1 MKRGKYMVYEGYVRD
16 FLELSDINVGDIIK
30 IEKDNITHKGMLLEK
45 PDYSNENT
53 LIIKLNSGYNIGVD
67 IQDAKIEKIADGEKP
82 KIELDPVD
90 KQISS
95 DKDNLSILSTG
106 GTVASV
112 IDYKTGAVHPA
123 FTADDLLRATPELVD
138 YANINAKAIFNI
150 LSENM
155 NPEYWI
161 KTANSIYDEINN
173 GADGVIIAHGTDTMH
188 YTASALSFML
198 NTPVPIILTGA
209 QRSSDR
215 PSSDAFTNLMAS
227 VTAAKSDI
235 AEVCICMHSTEDD
248 PSCDLHRGNRARKMH
263 TSRRDTFTSINMN
276 PLARINNNK
285 VNILDEEVKYFKRD
299 STELA
304 INDNL
309 AKKVALVKM
318 YPGISPELIDIYV
331 DKGYEGLVIEGTGLG
346 HCSDD
351 IITAIAR
358 ATDENIP
365 VVMTSQCLFGR
376 TNMNVYSSGRRL
388 LHENVIPVAD
398 MLPETAYTK
407 LLWAV
412 GQSDE
417 SDEIRNIMQSNLKG
431 EINTTLSQRYFIKN

>member
-1 MKRGKYMVYEGYVRD
+1 MRGKHMVYEGYIRD
-16 FLELSDINVGDIIK
+16 FLELSDISVGDTIK

-67 IQDAKIEKIADGEKP
+67 IQDAKIEKIASGEKP
-82 KIELDPVD
+82 NIELDPVD

-138 YANINAKAIFNI
+138 HANITAKAIFNI

-198 NTPVPIILTGA
+198 DTPVPIILTGA

-235 AEVCICMHSTEDD
+235 AEVCICMHSSEDD
-248 PSCDLHRGNRARKMH
+248 PVCDLHRGNRARKMH

-276 PLARINNNK
+276 PLARIDNNK
-285 VNILDEEVKYFKRD
+285 IEIVDDEVEYTKRN
-299 STELA
+299 SSKLA

-309 AKKVALVKM
+309 AQKVALIKM

-346 HCSDD
+346 HCSDEV
-351 IITAIAR
+351 ITSISR
-358 ATDENIP
+358 ATSENIP

-388 LHENVIPVAD
+388 LNENVIPVND

-407 LLWAV
+407 LLWAA
-412 GQSDE
+412 GQSDDTE
-417 SDEIRNIMQSNLKG
+417 EIRKIMQSNLKG
-431 EINTTLSQRYFIKN
+431 EMNTTLSQRYFIKN

>member
-1 MKRGKYMVYEGYVRD
+1 MVYEGYIRD
-16 FLELSDINVGDIIK
+16 FLELSDISVGDTIK

-67 IQDAKIEKIADGEKP
+67 IQDGKIEKIASGEKP
-82 KIELDPVD
+82 NIELDPVD

-138 YANINAKAIFNI
+138 HANITAKAIFNI

-198 NTPVPIILTGA
+198 DTPVPIILTGA

-235 AEVCICMHSTEDD
+235 AEVCICMHSSEDD
-248 PSCDLHRGNRARKMH
+248 PVCDLHRGNRARKMH

-276 PLARINNNK
+276 PLARIDNNK
-285 VNILDEEVKYFKRD
+285 IEIVDDEVEYTKRN
-299 STELA
+299 SSKLA

-309 AKKVALVKM
+309 AQKVAVIKM

-346 HCSDD
+346 HCSDEV
-351 IITAIAR
+351 ITSISR
-358 ATDENIP
+358 ATSENIP
-365 VVMTSQCLFGR
+365 VVMTSHCLFGR

-388 LHENVIPVAD
+388 LNENVIPVND

-407 LLWAV
+407 LLWAA
-412 GQSDE
+412 GQSDDTE
-417 SDEIRNIMQSNLKG
+417 EIRKIMQSNLKG
-431 EINTTLSQRYFIKN
+431 EMNTTLSQRYFIKN

>member
-1 MKRGKYMVYEGYVRD
+1 MVYEGCIRD
-16 FLELSDINVGDIIK
+16 FLELSNISVGDTIK

-67 IQDAKIEKIADGEKP
+67 IQDAKIEKIASGEKP
-82 KIELDPVD
+82 NIELDPVD

-138 YANINAKAIFNI
+138 YANITAKAIFNI

-155 NPEYWI
+155 NPDYWI

-198 NTPVPIILTGA
+198 DTPVPIILTGA

-227 VTAAKSDI
+227 VTAAKDDI

-248 PSCDLHRGNRARKMH
+248 PTCDLHRGNRARKMH
-263 TSRRDTFTSINMN
+263 TSRRDTFTSINME

-285 VNILDEEVKYFKRD
+285 LNIVDEEVKYFKRN
-299 STELA
+299 TNKLA

-318 YPGISPELIDIYV
+318 YPGISPELIDIYI
-331 DKGYEGLVIEGTGLG
+331 DKKYEGLVIEGTGLG
-346 HCSDD
+346 HCSDEV
-351 IITAIAR
+351 ITAIAR

-388 LHENVIPVAD
+388 LHENVIPVDD

-412 GQSDE
+412 GQSGE
-417 SDEIRNIMQSNLKG
+417 YEEIRNIMQSNLKG

>member
-1 MKRGKYMVYEGYVRD
+1 
-16 FLELSDINVGDIIK
+16 
-30 IEKDNITHKGMLLEK
+30 MLLEK

-53 LIIKLNSGYNIGVD
+53 IILKLDSGYNIGID
-67 IQDAKIEKIADGEKP
+67 IKDAKIEKISEGKKP
-82 KIELDPVD
+82 QIELDPVD
-90 KQISS
+90 KKIS
-95 DKDNLSILSTG
+95 DKKKNLSILSTG

-155 NPEYWI
+155 TPEYWK
-161 KTANSIYDEINN
+161 KTATTIYDEINN
-173 GADGVIIAHGTDTMH
+173 GADGIIIAHGTDTMH
-188 YTASALSFML
+188 YTASALSFMIDS
-198 NTPVPIILTGA
+198 PVPIVLTGA

-227 VTAAKSDI
+227 VNAAKSDI
-235 AEVCICMHSTEDD
+235 AEVTICMHGTEDD
-248 PSCDLHRGNRARKMH
+248 SYCDLHRGTRARKMH

-276 PLARINNNK
+276 PLARIENNK
-285 VNILDEEVKYFKRD
+285 VTINDTQVKYTKRNEK
-299 STELA
+299 ELSL
-304 INDNL
+304 NTNL
-309 AKKVALVKM
+309 ADKVALIKM
-318 YPGISPELIDIYV
+318 YPGISPEIIDIYV
-331 DKGYEGLVIEGTGLG
+331 DKNYDGIVIEGTGLG

-351 IITAIAR
+351 VITSITR
-358 ATDENIP
+358 ATSEDIP

-388 LHENVIPVAD
+388 LQNNVIGVGD

-407 LLWAV
+407 LLWAA
-412 GQSDE
+412 GQTDNVS
-417 SDEIRNIMQSNLKG
+417 EIYEIMKTNLKG
-431 EINTTLSQRYFIKN
+431 EMDTTLSQNYFIKN

>member
-1 MKRGKYMVYEGYVRD
+1 MVYEGYIRD
-16 FLELSDINVGDIIK
+16 FLELSDISVGDTIK

-67 IQDAKIEKIADGEKP
+67 IQDAKIEKIASGEKP
-82 KIELDPVD
+82 NIELDPVD

-138 YANINAKAIFNI
+138 HANITAKAIFNI
-150 LSENM
+150 LSEDM

-188 YTASALSFML
+188 YTASALSFMVD
-198 NTPVPIILTGA
+198 TPVPIILTGA

-215 PSSDAFTNLMAS
+215 PSSDAFTNLIAS

-235 AEVCICMHSTEDD
+235 AEVCICMHSSEDD
-248 PSCDLHRGNRARKMH
+248 PVCDLHRGNRARKMH

-276 PLARINNNK
+276 PLARIDNNK
-285 VNILDEEVKYFKRD
+285 IEIVDDEVEYTKRN
-299 STELA
+299 SSKLA

-309 AKKVALVKM
+309 AQKIALIKM

-346 HCSDD
+346 HCSDEV
-351 IITAIAR
+351 ITSISS
-358 ATDENIP
+358 ATSENIP

-388 LHENVIPVAD
+388 LNENVIPVND

-407 LLWAV
+407 LLWAA
-412 GQSDE
+412 GQSDDTE
-417 SDEIRNIMQSNLKG
+417 EIRKIMQSNLKG
-431 EINTTLSQRYFIKN
+431 EMNTTLSQRYFIKN

>member
-1 MKRGKYMVYEGYVRD
+1 MVYEGYIRD
-16 FLELSDINVGDIIK
+16 FLELSDISVGDTIK

-67 IQDAKIEKIADGEKP
+67 IQDAKIEKIASGEKP
-82 KIELDPVD
+82 NIELDPVD

-138 YANINAKAIFNI
+138 HANITAKAIFNI

-198 NTPVPIILTGA
+198 DTPVPIILTGA

-235 AEVCICMHSTEDD
+235 AEVCICMHSSEDD
-248 PSCDLHRGNRARKMH
+248 PVCDLHRGNRARKMH

-276 PLARINNNK
+276 PLARIDNNK
-285 VNILDEEVKYFKRD
+285 IEIVDDEVEYTKRN
-299 STELA
+299 SSKLA

-309 AKKVALVKM
+309 AQKVALIKM

-346 HCSDD
+346 HCSDEV
-351 IITAIAR
+351 ITSISR
-358 ATDENIP
+358 ATSENIP

-388 LHENVIPVAD
+388 LNENVIPVND

-407 LLWAV
+407 LLWAA
-412 GQSDE
+412 GQSDDTE
-417 SDEIRNIMQSNLKG
+417 EIRKIMQSNLKG
-431 EINTTLSQRYFIKN
+431 EMNTTLSQRYFIKN

>member
-1 MKRGKYMVYEGYVRD
+1 MVYEGYIRD
-16 FLELSDINVGDIIK
+16 FLELSDISVGDTIK

-45 PDYSNENT
+45 PDYSNKNT

-67 IQDAKIEKIADGEKP
+67 IQDAKIEKIASGEKP
-82 KIELDPVD
+82 NIELDPVD

-138 YANINAKAIFNI
+138 HANITAKAIFNI

-198 NTPVPIILTGA
+198 DTPVPIILTGA

-235 AEVCICMHSTEDD
+235 AEVCICMHSSEDD
-248 PSCDLHRGNRARKMH
+248 PVCDLHRGNRARKMH

-276 PLARINNNK
+276 PLARIDNNK
-285 VNILDEEVKYFKRD
+285 IEIVDDEVEYTKRN
-299 STELA
+299 SSKLA

-309 AKKVALVKM
+309 AQKVALIKM

-346 HCSDD
+346 HCSDEV
-351 IITAIAR
+351 ITSISR
-358 ATDENIP
+358 ATSENIP

-388 LHENVIPVAD
+388 LNENVIPVND

-407 LLWAV
+407 LLWAA
-412 GQSDE
+412 GQSDDTE
-417 SDEIRNIMQSNLKG
+417 EIRKIMQSNLKG
-431 EINTTLSQRYFIKN
+431 EMNTTLSQRYFIKN

>member
-1 MKRGKYMVYEGYVRD
+1 MVYEGYVRD

-198 NTPVPIILTGA
+198 DTPVPIILTGA

-263 TSRRDTFTSINMN
+263 T
-276 PLARINNNK
+276 
-285 VNILDEEVKYFKRD
+285 
-299 STELA
+299 
-304 INDNL
+304 
-309 AKKVALVKM
+309 
-318 YPGISPELIDIYV
+318 
-331 DKGYEGLVIEGTGLG
+331 
-346 HCSDD
+346 
-351 IITAIAR
+351 
-358 ATDENIP
+358 
-365 VVMTSQCLFGR
+365 
-376 TNMNVYSSGRRL
+376 
-388 LHENVIPVAD
+388 
-398 MLPETAYTK
+398 
-407 LLWAV
+407 
-412 GQSDE
+412 
-417 SDEIRNIMQSNLKG
+417 
-431 EINTTLSQRYFIKN
+431 